1 MFITDISIGM
11 RSDSN
16 YSLLGNI
23 AVWLWGRSKPMNR
36 MESSEICVY
45 GNLIYDKYTIKN
57 GKGCLV

>member
-1 MFITDISIGM
+1 
-11 RSDSN
+11 
-16 YSLLGNI
+16 
-23 AVWLWGRSKPMNR
+23 MNR